1 VARTVTRPALVLCS
15 HGTADPAGQAAVSA
29 LVAAVRARLDDVEVR
44 ETWVDVQQPQVEEV
58 VGTAL
63 AEGFSPVT
71 IVPLLLSGGY
81 HVHVDVA
88 RAASAD
94 SVRATG
100 ALGPD
105 PRLAELLVR
114 RLREAGADD
123 GDAVVVAA
131 AGSSD
136 ERAVADVEAVVDV
149 VRAGWDG
156 PVSVGYGS
164 KATPT
169 VPAAV
174 AAARADHPGRRV
186 VVAGYLLA
194 PGFFHDRLTAAGG
207 DLVTEPLLPVRDGVP
222 VVDERLVALVRD
234 RFHDGS

>member
-1 VARTVTRPALVLCS
+1 MSGPALVLCS

-29 LVAAVRARLDDVEVR
+29 LVAAVRARLGDVEVR
-44 ETWVDVQQPQVEEV
+44 ETWVDVQHPQVEQV
-58 VGTAL
+58 VDEAV
-63 AEGFSPVT
+63 AQGFSPVT

-94 SVRATG
+94 GVRATP

-105 PRLAELLVR
+105 PRLAELLVQ
-114 RLREAGADD
+114 RLREAGATE

-136 ERAVADVEAVVDV
+136 ARAVADVDAVAAA
-149 VRAGWDG
+149 VRERWDG
-156 PVSVGYGS
+156 PVAVGFGS
-164 KATPT
+164 MATPS
-169 VPAAV
+169 VPDAV
-174 AAARADHPGRRV
+174 ARTRAEHPGRRV

-194 PGFFHDRLTAAGG
+194 PGFFHDRLGRAGA
-207 DLVTEPLLPVRDGVP
+207 DLVTAPLVPVRGGVP
-222 VVDERLVALVRD
+222 VVDDRLVQVVLD
-234 RFHDGS
+234 RFRDGA